1 MTGYAQIDAS
11 VMGMSPAASVV
22 SGALYYAFV
31 AHVQLLA
38 RLRRVSCWRL
48 AP

>member
-1 MTGYAQIDAS
+1 MTGYAQIPAL
-11 VMGMSPAASVV
+11 VMDMSPVA

-38 RLRRVSCWRL
+38 RLRRVSYWRL
-48 AP
+48 AL